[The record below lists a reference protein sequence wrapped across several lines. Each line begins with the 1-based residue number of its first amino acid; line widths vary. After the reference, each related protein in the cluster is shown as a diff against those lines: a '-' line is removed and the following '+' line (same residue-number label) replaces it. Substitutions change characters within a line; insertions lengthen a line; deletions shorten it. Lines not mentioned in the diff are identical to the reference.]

1 MSAPPHTRKDAPP
14 SAGAGGGGGPRRR
27 LCGDD
32 DPRHGVSHSAP
43 AAALP
48 DGGAAGCMASG
59 QDAHCLV
66 ALPGVTMGT
75 AVSDRRTSDSQT
87 ALRERSV

>member
-1 MSAPPHTRKDAPP
+1 MGPAAACVVMMTR
-14 SAGAGGGGGPRRR
+14 GM
-27 LCGDD
+27 
-32 DPRHGVSHSAP
+32 GVSHSAR

-48 DGGAAGCMASG
+48 DGGAAGCKASG